1 MVILPV
7 MALEL
12 TVQYSTSISDCANID
27 LKVPHFTNFLYLSCQ
42 TPVEQLCMTNHPKK
56 CLWISRG
63 LALCLWPPIE
73 RTGSQFHVVLLLTPQ
88 KAISSLVRHF
98 IKSGARIL
106 FLFWQVHWQRH
117 ISLLEKKNQA
127 NFASYGP
134 VNSKCFMKYYL
145 NRSSSEMSG
154 RPRSSIKVQHH
165 KSGQSSISLKKR
177 EREKKK
183 SDLLLNRY
191 SVSDWILILK

>member
-1 MVILPV
+1 MSLDFQRFSPLFMTSNRKNWVSV
-7 MALEL
+7 SCCAL
-12 TVQYSTSISDCANID
+12 ID
-27 LKVPHFTNFLYLSCQ
+27 TTKGDLQFGKTLYKKWSQNSFSFL
-42 TPVEQLCMTNHPKK
+42 
-56 CLWISRG
+56 
-63 LALCLWPPIE
+63 A
-73 RTGSQFHVVLLLTPQ
+73 
-88 KAISSLVRHF
+88 SSL
-98 IKSGARIL
+98 AET
-106 FLFWQVHWQRH
+106 H
-117 ISLLEKKNQA
+117 ITVGKKNQA

-183 SDLLLNRY
+183 IRFVTQSILSVRLDLNPKIRGAFSRLCSSIWLLLEKKVCYIYKTMNDNY
-191 SVSDWILILK
+191 DT